1 MHCTHSPAL
10 ARVVAQKS
18 SAPFVFTMQRPS
30 ASISDMHD
38 TQVKVPAI
46 PLSQSDA
53 SGELGQSLSVTHWWH
68 SPVLVSQRRPSGQ
81 FAVPIVLHGWQVPPT
96 QIGLAAS
103 GHGPGWP
110 LPKSL
115 RQATQVESVT
125 SQYGVLVSM
134 HAVSSPV
141 VHWTHWPIMFPDVS
155 TSVLRQA
162 GVAPEQVG
170 SLPAAMVQDT
180 Q

>member
-1 MHCTHSPAL
+1 DMSQSVLPTQSWQVLRSEASVRSHTCVGEQSAWPSWMHCTHWPAL
-10 ARVVAQKS
+10 ASVVAQKS
-18 SAPFVFTMQRPS
+18 SAPLVFTMQRPS
-30 ASISDMHD
+30 ASVSELHG

-103 GHGPGWP
+103 GHG
-110 LPKSL
+110 
-115 RQATQVESVT
+115 
-125 SQYGVLVSM
+125 
-134 HAVSSPV
+134 
-141 VHWTHWPIMFPDVS
+141 
-155 TSVLRQA
+155 
-162 GVAPEQVG
+162 
-170 SLPAAMVQDT
+170 
-180 Q
+180 